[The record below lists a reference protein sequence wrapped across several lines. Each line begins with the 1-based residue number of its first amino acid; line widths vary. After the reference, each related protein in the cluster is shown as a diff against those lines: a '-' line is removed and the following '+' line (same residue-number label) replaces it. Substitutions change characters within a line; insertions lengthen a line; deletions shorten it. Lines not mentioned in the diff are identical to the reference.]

1 MTCLEVGFALVDVQS
16 VGSLAAVFAEPVLG
30 ASGIIVPPIDYFKR
44 LKVECEKRGML
55 LIMDEAQTALGRLG
69 ANFGFE
75 IFEADPDFLT
85 ISKSFGGGVP
95 ISATVTSEEI
105 ATDCATKGF
114 SHNTSHTS
122 DPLPAEA
129 ARAVIRVLISEN
141 ISQRCAEM
149 GLI

>member
-30 ASGIIVPPIDYFKR
+30 ASGVIVPPIDYFKR

-85 ISKSFGGGVP
+85 ISKSLGGGVP